1 MTRHHF
7 MRGAQKKTVLGPR
20 WADSGGVESIH
31 RPASEVENLPAG
43 WFMNDENLEVAAVD
57 AAPDIVLFEETGT
70 RGGGVLKSV

>member
-1 MTRHHF
+1 
-7 MRGAQKKTVLGPR
+7 MRGAQKKTVLG
-20 WADSGGVESIH
+20 
-31 RPASEVENLPAG
+31 PAG